1 MKKNS
6 VREPDERL
14 GEDIQKKAPSTQVAL
29 SRVGVTSLKRI
40 LRLRGEK
47 KAGQD
52 DARSTLFFAEMDLFA
67 HLNASQSGVHMSRF
81 VENIENIAAELSTE
95 PSPNIETLAE
105 RMALAI
111 AKTQGAA
118 RAEVRIRAQY
128 PMAKVTP
135 ASGTEVE
142 DLYTFIGVAISDG
155 TSTRRAVGVEV
166 NGFTVCPCAREMVAE
181 HSRGILKQNGYSS
194 GEAERIVSLLPLA
207 SHNQRGT
214 GTLIL
219 GTEVPLRAET
229 LVRIVESS
237 MSSRIYELL
246 KRPDELHVVARGH
259 ANPRFVEDVVRE
271 IIRNV
276 AETCADLP
284 EDSFIVARQ
293 ENFES
298 IHSHNA
304 YAERCGFF
312 GDMLRELRSD
322 PRKAA
327 GERGRICS
335 LETWLDSL
343 L

>member
-1 MKKNS
+1 MMKNK
-6 VREPDERL
+6 VPEL
-14 GEDIQKKAPSTQVAL
+14 GEDIQKKTPSTRVAL

-40 LRLRGEK
+40 LRLRSEK
-47 KAGQD
+47 STRKD

-67 HLNASQSGVHMSRF
+67 HLDASQSGVHMSRF
-81 VENIENIAAELSTE
+81 VENIENIAADLSTE

-111 AKTQGAA
+111 AQTQGAA
-118 RAEVRIRAQY
+118 RSEVRIRAQY

-181 HSRGILKQNGYSS
+181 HSRNVLRKNGYSDK
-194 GEAERIVSLLPLA
+194 EAEKIASLLPLA

-214 GTLIL
+214 GTLIV
-219 GTEVPLRAET
+219 GTEMPLRAKT
-229 LVRIVESS
+229 LVHIVESS
-237 MSSRIYELL
+237 MSSKIYELL
-246 KRPDELHVVARGH
+246 KRPDELHVVTQGH

-276 AETCADLP
+276 AETCTDLP
-284 EDSFIVARQ
+284 EESFIVARQ

-312 GDMLRELRSD
+312 GDMLRELQGV
-322 PRKAA
+322 PQEAT
-327 GERGRICS
+327 GGRYRISS
-335 LETWLDSL
+335 LEAWLDSL